1 MLRDSS
7 PKRVLFIFLDGVGIG
22 PEDPDRNPFLVANLP
37 TLRKICG
44 GAIPSLDDA
53 GRCVINPSPT
63 AVVVGL
69 DAVLGVSEGIPQSG
83 TGQAALLTGENAP
96 AAFGRHFGPWV
107 PSRLRDMV
115 AESNLFRRALDRG
128 IPAIVGNAYPSAH
141 RDKMMVRRTAG
152 FPLAA
157 YEAGLLTRDERDLA
171 EGTAV
176 ASEILNLG
184 WREALGFEGLPR
196 IDAEGAGRTLAG
208 LGDGTG
214 LTGFAHYSTDSA
226 GHEMEMRPA
235 VRSLERVDRFLG
247 GAIETMGSDTL
258 LLIASDHGNI
268 EDVTQSHTRNPTLGV
283 ALGPGAERLL
293 EAEAITDVPG
303 LVMDAP
309 GAAGGS

>member
-115 AESNLFRRALDRG
+115 AESNLFRRARSFLQMVHSG
-128 IPAIVGNAYPSAH
+128 ANACIVVQSAPWLAKSFQATCIVLHLSFLQRMSFSYGGGNQHPWC
-141 RDKMMVRRTAG
+141 V
-152 FPLAA
+152 
-157 YEAGLLTRDERDLA
+157 
-171 EGTAV
+171 V
-176 ASEILNLG
+176 
-184 WREALGFEGLPR
+184 
-196 IDAEGAGRTLAG
+196 GRPIRKL
-208 LGDGTG
+208 
-214 LTGFAHYSTDSA
+214 
-226 GHEMEMRPA
+226 
-235 VRSLERVDRFLG
+235 
-247 GAIETMGSDTL
+247 
-258 LLIASDHGNI
+258 
-268 EDVTQSHTRNPTLGV
+268 
-283 ALGPGAERLL
+283 
-293 EAEAITDVPG
+293 
-303 LVMDAP
+303 
-309 GAAGGS
+309 